1 MNEVAR
7 SFSIGTAAAGLLVT
21 LTQVGYGLGL
31 AVIVPLGDLL
41 PRRRLVVV
49 VFLAS
54 AVAMAIS
61 AIAHS
66 YGLFAIL
73 AVIVGLTS
81 VGGQILIPFSAD
93 LSSPE
98 RRARTVAVLMSGL
111 LMGISLSRTVSGV
124 VAQLAG
130 WRSVY
135 YGAAALMAL
144 EALVLVWLLPQER
157 PRPHASLSDTLL
169 GGIRLMRQLPQL
181 RRRGLAGALAMATFS
196 ALWTTIAFHL
206 SASPFHLS
214 QAAIGAFGLLGVAG
228 VVAANAAGR
237 LSDQHR
243 QKWSS
248 FVAALLMLVGYA
260 ALLMGASNIVV
271 IALGIFELDAGV
283 QGMQVTKQS
292 VIYALAPDARSRI
305 TSAYMVMY
313 FAGGAAG
320 SGFAGWIY
328 AAHGWQGACWF
339 GIALGGASVAI
350 ALLVPPELSVR
361 SGQDLGH
368 L

>member
-1 MNEVAR
+1 M
-7 SFSIGTAAAGLLVT
+7 
-21 LTQVGYGLGL
+21 
-31 AVIVPLGDLL
+31 PLGDLI

-54 AVAMAIS
+54 ALAMAIS

-111 LMGISLSRTVSGV
+111 LMGILLSRTVSGI

-144 EALVLVWLLPQER
+144 EALALVRLLPQER

-169 GGIRLMRQLPQL
+169 GGIRLVRQLPQL

-206 SASPFHLS
+206 SASPFRLS

-243 QKWSS
+243 QQWSS
-248 FVAALLMLVGYA
+248 FIAALLMLLGYA
-260 ALLMGASNIVV
+260 ALLVGARNIVV
-271 IALGIFELDAGV
+271 IAIGIFVLDAGV
-283 QGMQVTKQS
+283 QGMQVTNQS

-328 AAHGWQGACWF
+328 DAHGWRGACWF
-339 GIALGGASVAI
+339 GIALGCASVAI
-350 ALLVPPELSVR
+350 ALLAPPKLSVR
-361 SGQDLGH
+361 SGHSPGNL
-368 L
+368 